1 MLSGSESVKA
11 VRRTLMKL
19 TLGFFDVLQPSVNK
33 KGSKIATGMSR
44 KEISVQSLRK
54 PGL

>member
-1 MLSGSESVKA
+1 VSKIFFVEFIS
-11 VRRTLMKL
+11 
-19 TLGFFDVLQPSVNK
+19 GFFDVLQPNVSK
-33 KGSKIATGMSR
+33 KGRKIATGMRR